1 MIQKIRMDIV
11 PGHNIRRIRMAQSR
25 RQWEIALQL
34 QLMGCDLSRGD
45 YAKIESGLRNIS
57 IQELRCIREILHT
70 TYDEILEGDADAP
83 PKRTKE
89 L

>member
-1 MIQKIRMDIV
+1 MQKIRMDIV

-25 RQWEIALQL
+25 RQWEVALQL
-34 QLMGCDLSRGD
+34 QLMGCDLSRSD

-57 IQELRCIREILHT
+57 IQELRCIRNILNT
-70 TYDEILEGDADAP
+70 TYDEILEGDADP
-83 PKRTKE
+83 PQKRASS